1 VLFALPVRTL
11 LLALP
16 VAASTALAVG
26 VLSLD
31 RGVTAKA
38 RAAAESWGLDQVT
51 VHGSARQIAGQFQ
64 SATTLRETDLEA
76 LRSQVHGI
84 PKMVGTRRNNE
95 TSAAF
100 GNKSGK
106 YKLFGVTPE
115 WGEVR
120 HFPTEVPD
128 EFLDGNDLQG
138 NHTVCLVGKTVVREL
153 FGGQDPHG
161 QDLLLQGK
169 PFKVKGVLVARGASP
184 AEGDRDA
191 RVLIPFTTF
200 LRLFPEKVHLDQI
213 IIQATD
219 TQPDKL
225 DRLAAEVR
233 AVLRQAH
240 NLSGDQ
246 KDDFTVRTPV
256 TITEESR
263 AISRSVFLLLL
274 GLAAVFAV
282 VAAAVIGLV
291 FHQAVRARRA
301 EIGLRRALGAERG
314 DILKQIWIE
323 GLLVSLLGGVVGLG
337 LGLGGT
343 YGLAAWRKLPFAF
356 DAPVLAVPL
365 AVVVLTSLAGLL
377 PAREAGHLDPAEALR
392 PTT

>member
-1 VLFALPVRTL
+1 
-11 LLALP
+11 
-16 VAASTALAVG
+16 
-26 VLSLD
+26 
-31 RGVTAKA
+31 
-38 RAAAESWGLDQVT
+38 
-51 VHGSARQIAGQFQ
+51 
-64 SATTLRETDLEA
+64 
-76 LRSQVHGI
+76 
-84 PKMVGTRRNNE
+84 
-95 TSAAF
+95 
-100 GNKSGK
+100 
-106 YKLFGVTPE
+106 
-115 WGEVR
+115 
-120 HFPTEVPD
+120 
-128 EFLDGNDLQG
+128 
-138 NHTVCLVGKTVVREL
+138 
-153 FGGQDPHG
+153 
-161 QDLLLQGK
+161 
-169 PFKVKGVLVARGASP
+169 
-184 AEGDRDA
+184 
-191 RVLIPFTTF
+191 
-200 LRLFPEKVHLDQI
+200 
-213 IIQATD
+213 
-219 TQPDKL
+219 L